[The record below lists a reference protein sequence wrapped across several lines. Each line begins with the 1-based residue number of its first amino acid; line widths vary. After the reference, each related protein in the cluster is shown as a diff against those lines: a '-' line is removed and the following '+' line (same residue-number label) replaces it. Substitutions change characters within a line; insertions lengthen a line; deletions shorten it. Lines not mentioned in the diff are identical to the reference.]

1 MENENSI
8 VNIKEISETLT
19 ASLDSTQKNATDT
32 SRLTQ
37 QVQDLS
43 CKGLHEEAVR
53 AILADDKTTMAEKMD
68 LIHQENADYDQHEE
82 NNTGRVERLQNT
94 QTDNVGKII
103 AWWSENWGW
112 VAAVAG
118 VTIFFGGTPVGKRM
132 VTTAVKR
139 LAA

>member
-1 MENENSI
+1 MENENST

-19 ASLDSTQKNATDT
+19 ASLDNTQKNATDT

-112 VAAVAG
+112 VAVAG
-118 VTIFFGGTPVGKRM
+118 VTFFFGGTQTGRRI

>member
-1 MENENSI
+1 MENENST

-19 ASLDSTQKNATDT
+19 ASLDNTQKNATDT

-68 LIHQENADYDQHEE
+68 LIRQENADYDQHEE

-112 VAAVAG
+112 VAVAG
-118 VTIFFGGTPVGKRM
+118 VTFFFGGTQTGRRI

>member
-1 MENENSI
+1 MGNDNVNE
-8 VNIKEISETLT
+8 VCETLT
-19 ASLDSTQKNATDT
+19 ASLDNTQKNATDT

-112 VAAVAG
+112 IAAAG
-118 VTIFFGGTPVGKRM
+118 VTIFLGGTPAGRHI

>member
-1 MENENSI
+1 MGNDNVNE
-8 VNIKEISETLT
+8 VCETLT
-19 ASLDSTQKNATDT
+19 ASLDNTQKNATDT

-68 LIHQENADYDQHEE
+68 LIHQENADYGQHEE

-112 VAAVAG
+112 VAVAG
-118 VTIFFGGTPVGKRM
+118 VTFFFGGTQTGRRI